1 MQSKLP
7 SRVWWNY
14 LTENQRDLLSQS
26 QILFEREERDNRDH
40 FHDYAFALFPAAKAY
55 EGFLK
60 KLFYDLGVITN
71 EQYNSNHF
79 RVGRALNP
87 DLPVRFR
94 GRDWVYDRLGIYCNK
109 ETPNMLWDTW
119 RRSRNLVFH
128 WFPRHKNFVTL
139 AQARERYQMILSA
152 IDLAFTECKI
162 SNK

>member
-1 MQSKLP
+1 MAGNNLTNK
-7 SRVWWNY
+7 VWWNY

-26 QILFEREERDNRDH
+26 QILLEREEKYGRDH

-60 KLFYDLGVITN
+60 KLFYDLGIITR

-87 DLPVRFR
+87 DLPIKFR
-94 GRDWVYDRLGIYCNK
+94 GHDWVYDRLSTYCNR

-139 AQARERYQMILSA
+139 VEAKKRQQMILEA
-152 IDLAFTECKI
+152 IEKSLLECKMQ
-162 SNK
+162 